1 MFHAPPVQLPNAVFL
16 ESHCCW
22 VPELVWPSIFESAM
36 NPPLDHPPSDRFKS
50 PLIWTRRNAVPW
62 ETAQISTCSSCVGVT
77 ERFSA
82 LRQKLQVALPCIQF
96 AFERTAPV
104 IATSSGDF
112 PKPMTCV

>member
-16 ESHCCW
+16 ESHCCC
-22 VPELVWPSIFESAM
+22 VPEFARPSIFESAM
-36 NPPLDHPPSDRFKS
+36 NPPLDQPPSENVKS
-50 PLIWTRRNAVPW
+50 PLTWTRRNAVPC
-62 ETAQISTCSSCVGVT
+62 ETAQILTLSSCVGVT

-82 LRQKLQVALPCIQF
+82 LRQKLQVALPRIQR

-104 IATSSGDF
+104 MATSSGDF